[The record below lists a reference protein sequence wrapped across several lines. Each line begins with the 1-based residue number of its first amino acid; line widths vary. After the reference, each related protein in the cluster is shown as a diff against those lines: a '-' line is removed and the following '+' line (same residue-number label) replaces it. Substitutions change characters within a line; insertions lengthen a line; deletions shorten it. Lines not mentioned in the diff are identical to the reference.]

1 MSLNIGIFGCGR
13 GRTCAKTVYGAGL
26 DIRVSALCDADLGKL
41 NEVRGIC
48 AAAGDFPAV
57 YTDAEEFL
65 SSGKF
70 DAVVLCNYFHEHA
83 PAASRLLRAGYAV
96 LSETAAAGTMSE
108 AVGLCEAAEESRAVY
123 MMAENY
129 PYTKSNF
136 ELKRLYESGTLGKL
150 VFAEGE
156 YVHPVKPPA
165 APPASP
171 GTHWRTFLPV
181 TYYCS
186 HSIGPLIF
194 MTGELPVRVTAMA
207 ALDDPERAAQF
218 GRIRP
223 HAAGIMMVR
232 TTGGAVMRVAG
243 SCYMSPRS
251 NWFRLSCT
259 EGSAETVRGLGSTHV
274 RLCYNEWSLPEGVTS
289 ADRIYE
295 AEWAEDGSAAEGCG
309 HCGGDYWVMRYF
321 LEACEGKRVPF
332 PDVYTACSMSAL
344 GILGWRSVQN
354 GGMPFDIPDFRDRA
368 ARARFADDRLSPFP
382 PHRNI

>member
-1 MSLNIGIFGCGR
+1 
-13 GRTCAKTVYGAGL
+13 
-26 DIRVSALCDADLGKL
+26 
-41 NEVRGIC
+41 
-48 AAAGDFPAV
+48 
-57 YTDAEEFL
+57 
-65 SSGKF
+65 
-70 DAVVLCNYFHEHA
+70 
-83 PAASRLLRAGYAV
+83 
-96 LSETAAAGTMSE
+96 
-108 AVGLCEAAEESRAVY
+108 
-123 MMAENY
+123 
-129 PYTKSNF
+129 
-136 ELKRLYESGTLGKL
+136 
-150 VFAEGE
+150 
-156 YVHPVKPPA
+156 
-165 APPASP
+165 
-171 GTHWRTFLPV
+171 
-181 TYYCS
+181 
-186 HSIGPLIF
+186 

-295 AEWAEDGSAAEGCG
+295 AEWADDGSAAEGCG
-309 HCGGDYWVMRYF
+309 HSGGDYWVMRYF
-321 LEACEGKRVPF
+321 LEACEGKRSPF